1 VNAPDLKPKQLYEAN
16 KLAKRLRRQVG
27 EAIADFDMIRAGD
40 RVMVCLSGGKD
51 SYGLLDVLLNLRAHA
66 PIDFDIVA
74 VNLDQRHPG
83 YPEHVLPG
91 YLASLG
97 IPHRIVTQDTY
108 SVVKRVIPEGKTMCS
123 LCSRLRRGV
132 LYRVAKEI
140 GATKIAL
147 GHHRD
152 DILETFFLN
161 LFFGGKLK
169 AMPAKL
175 VSDDGAHVVIRPLA
189 YVEEQDLAA
198 YAEVQQ
204 FPIIP
209 CDLCGS
215 QPTLQRKQM
224 KDLLREWEKRHPG
237 RTATIFRSLQNVRS
251 SHLLDRG
258 LFDFAG
264 VAATGVPVQDG
275 DKAFDS
281 EDETVTWSNLG

>member
-27 EAIADFDMIRAGD
+27 EAIGDFDMIHAGD

-51 SYGLLDVLLNLRAHA
+51 SYGLLDILLSLRAHA
-66 PIDFDIVA
+66 PIDFSIVA

-83 YPEHVLPG
+83 YPEHVLPE

-97 IPHRIVTQDTY
+97 IPYRIVAQDTY
-108 SVVKRVIPEGKTMCS
+108 SVIKRLIPEGKTMCS

-132 LYRVAKEI
+132 LYRVAKET

-161 LFFGGKLK
+161 MFFGGKLK
-169 AMPAKL
+169 AMPPKL
-175 VSDDGAHVVIRPLA
+175 VSDDGANVVIRPLA
-189 YVEEQDLAA
+189 YVNEEDLAE
-198 YAEVQQ
+198 YARLRE
-204 FPIIP
+204 FPIVP

-215 QPTLQRKQM
+215 QPTLQRKQI
-224 KDLLREWEKRHPG
+224 KQLLHEWEKRYPG
-237 RTATIFRSLQNVRS
+237 RVESIFRSLQNVQS
-251 SHLLDRG
+251 SHLLDRE
-258 LFDFAG
+258 LFDFAA
-264 VAATGVPVQDG
+264 VAATGKVLQNG
-275 DKAFDS
+275 DKGIDS
-281 EDETVTWSNLG
+281 EEEFTTYADPK